1 MATQRELFETNQTT
15 WVERVR
21 LSIPT
26 ALRQE
31 ILALLA
37 QMARAAIGG
46 RQPAEGDTE
55 VSDE

>member
-15 WVERVR
+15 WVERVW

-26 ALRQE
+26 GVRQE

-46 RQPAEGDTE
+46 RQQAEGDRE

>member
-15 WVERVR
+15 WVERVW

-26 ALRQE
+26 AVRQE

-37 QMARAAIGG
+37 QMARAAMAEDNRQKETG
-46 RQPAEGDTE
+46 R
-55 VSDE
+55 

>member
-15 WVERVR
+15 WVERMW
-21 LSIPT
+21 LSIPI

-46 RQPAEGDTE
+46 RQPAEGDKE